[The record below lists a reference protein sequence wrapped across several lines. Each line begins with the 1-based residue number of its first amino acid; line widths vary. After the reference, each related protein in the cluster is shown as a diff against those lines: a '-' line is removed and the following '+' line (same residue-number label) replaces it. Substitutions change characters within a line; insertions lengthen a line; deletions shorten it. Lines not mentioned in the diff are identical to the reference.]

1 MKTTIKQIEE
11 IFNSNNIPLID
22 VRHDLKAV
30 KLAVN
35 HMVECTNIDDAN
47 DIVNL
52 VFFNEP
58 ITEMYTHS
66 YGFHT
71 RQGREIIETFKNNY
85 YNLIN

>member
-1 MKTTIKQIEE
+1 MKTTIKQIKE
-11 IFNSNNIPLID
+11 IFKSNNIPLSD
-22 VRHDLKAV
+22 VSHDLKAV

-35 HMVECTNIDDAN
+35 HMVECTNIDDAK

-58 ITEMYTHS
+58 ITKLYTHS

-71 RQGREIIETFKNNY
+71 RQGREIIETFKSNY

>member
-1 MKTTIKQIEE
+1 MKTTIKQIKE
-11 IFNSNNIPLID
+11 IFKSNNIPLID
-22 VRHDLKAV
+22 IRHDLKAV

-35 HMVECTNIDDAN
+35 DMFEDTNISAN

-58 ITEMYTHS
+58 IAELYTHS

-71 RQGREIIETFKNNY
+71 RQGREIIETFKSNY

>member
-1 MKTTIKQIEE
+1 MKTTIKQIKE
-11 IFNSNNIPLID
+11 IFKSNNIPLSD

-35 HMVECTNIDDAN
+35 NMVECTNIDDAN

-58 ITEMYTHS
+58 IADLYTHS

-71 RQGREIIETFKNNY
+71 RQGREIIETFKSNY

>member
-1 MKTTIKQIEE
+1 MKTTIKQIKE
-11 IFNSNNIPLID
+11 IFKSNNIPLSD

-35 HMVECTNIDDAN
+35 HMVECTNIDNAN

-58 ITEMYTHS
+58 ITELYTHS

-71 RQGREIIETFKNNY
+71 RQGREIIETFKSKY